1 MNGETATASKAA
13 ARKAAGR
20 LLAPTLAL
28 LGLLAAPLAQAQNA
42 GDFLAGRHADMQQDS
57 ENAALFYER
66 ALAADPD
73 NAYLLNRA
81 FILEAGEGRFDR
93 AVPLAFQIHDK
104 GPENTTALVVLAVD
118 HFARNK
124 ISLAE
129 EFVEQL
135 PEKGLAE
142 LIRPP
147 LSAWLALARSNPDA
161 ALESLDGFDSL
172 AGTED
177 IKVMHR
183 ALINDLAGRVEDAG
197 AVYEELLSKR
207 ERVAYRTALIA
218 GNFYERSGEPEKAR
232 SLYEEAGRQSGD
244 ETLFIDEIARAS
256 QAGAEVPQALIRTPQ
271 QGMSETLLDLATL
284 FRRQRASDVAQVF
297 AQLALHLRPDFV
309 EARLLLGEVY
319 QDQDRP
325 LKAIAEYGKIPQ
337 ENPLAWSVRLR
348 MAEEMMDLDQVEEA
362 LATLDG
368 LAQSR
373 PERYEPLFRK
383 GNLLR
388 MEERFEEAAGAYS
401 DALDRIAAP
410 ERRHWPLLYFRGIAY
425 EQSDQWP
432 KAEADFLAALDL
444 EPDQP
449 LVMNYLAYSW
459 VEQKENLDRAQEM
472 LRRAV
477 DLRPSDGYIVDS
489 LGWVYY
495 RLGKFELAVEEL
507 ERAVELRPQDPTI
520 NDHLGDAYWQVG
532 RQREARFQWQRA
544 LGLEPDEE
552 EVPKIERKLLEGIAS
567 DPKDI

>member
-1 MNGETATASKAA
+1 V
-13 ARKAAGR
+13 
-20 LLAPTLAL
+20 AL
-28 LGLLAAPLAQAQNA
+28 PALVSLGLLAASGAWAQNA
-42 GDFLAGRHADMQQDS
+42 GDFLAGRHADIQQDT
-57 ENAALFYER
+57 EKAALYYER
-66 ALAADPD
+66 ALASDPG
-73 NAYLLNRA
+73 NPYLLNRA
-81 FILEAGEGRFDR
+81 FVLEAGEGRFDK
-93 AVPLAFQIHDK
+93 AVPLALQIQDS

-124 ISLAE
+124 IALAE

-135 PEKGLAE
+135 PEKGLSE

-161 ALESLDGFDSL
+161 ALESLEAFDSL

-177 IKVMHR
+177 IKMMHR
-183 ALINDLAGRVEDAG
+183 ALISDLAGRVEDAG
-197 AVYEELLSKR
+197 AIYEELLAKR
-207 ERVAYRTALIA
+207 DRVAYRTALMV
-218 GNFYERSGEPEKAR
+218 GNYYERSGAPDKALA
-232 SLYEEAGRQSGD
+232 LYERAGREAGD
-244 ETLFIDEIARAS
+244 ETLFLDAIERLNT
-256 QAGAEVPQALIRTPQ
+256 AGAEPPPALIRTPQ
-271 QGMSETLLDLATL
+271 EGLSETLLDLATL

-297 AQLALHLRPDFV
+297 ARLALHLRPDFP
-309 EARLLLGEVY
+309 EAQLLLGEVY

-325 LKAIAEYGKIPQ
+325 EKAIEEYGKIP
-337 ENPLAWSVRLR
+337 EGDPLGWSVRLR
-348 MAEEMMDLDQVEEA
+348 MAEEMVDLDKVEDA

-368 LAQSR
+368 LAASR
-373 PERYEPLFRK
+373 PDRYEPLFRK
-383 GNLLR
+383 GNILR
-388 MEERFEEAAGAYS
+388 VEQRFEEAASAYS
-401 DALDRIAAP
+401 GALERIAAP
-410 ERRHWPLLYFRGIAY
+410 DRRHWPLLYFRGIAY

-432 KAEADFLAALDL
+432 EAEADFLAALDL

-495 RLGKFELAVEEL
+495 RLGKFELAVKEL

-532 RQREARFQWQRA
+532 RKREARFQWQRA
-544 LGLEPDEE
+544 LGLEPGEE
-552 EVPKIERKLLEGIAS
+552 EAPKIELKLEEGLKTE
-567 DPKDI
+567 PKDI